1 MDLSVIIVSYNV
13 KTYLDQCL
21 RSVQRASENLKV
33 EVIVI
38 DNCSKDDTLKHIK
51 NKFPWVHCIENKVN
65 WGFGKANK
73 IGAKKAIG
81 DYVL

>member
-21 RSVQRASENLKV
+21 RSVERASENLNV
-33 EVIVI
+33 EVIVV

-51 NKFPWVHCIENKVN
+51 MNFHGSI
-65 WGFGKANK
+65 A
-73 IGAKKAIG
+73 
-81 DYVL
+81 